1 MEISKEKIK
10 KDLVDNSKKN
20 SKSNQSNISIINKKN
35 DEKINDV
42 EFKNLVIKKNINFHD
57 NKEVKVI
64 RYYEDNYELAGTNFE
79 IDTVYYLFKILFS
92 ISPKNDFSILYNLT
106 PDIDKINPIF
116 GKYGLFIIKK
126 IQFDFMIVNL
136 RISDLIKLIIDIYPG
151 IHPNSK
157 ISLNI
162 KNNNF
167 LSLEELNKL
176 KNQKENDEER
186 IDILGEIGVNI
197 FNEEEKSQ
205 QLLKYA
211 KLIHNINQLI
221 QLKESNTK
229 ANELTYILDKLH
241 LNGNNKKLL
250 LFMTD
255 GLYSSFINIKNNNFL
270 EIQKNLN
277 IDSLLVFRDK
287 RDLFRTRL
295 LEKLVKK
302 YKKGENNN
310 FNKDLDKKY
319 EELIKHLFI
328 SNNYEKV
335 VKRLSKVAK
344 KIEYIKN
351 DLYKYLTKIN
361 DFKELC
367 YEIMKSIIENEN
379 FKILLDKFQ
388 QIKETHFRNIM
399 SEDVNPKKNY
409 YIISDKEKKFD
420 KEKEILI
427 IQLKKMKISFIE
439 SYDLDVIKEKK
450 SIILKQ
456 LYFLWMV
463 NIFQKIQKR

>member
-1 MEISKEKIK
+1 
-10 KDLVDNSKKN
+10 
-20 SKSNQSNISIINKKN
+20 
-35 DEKINDV
+35 
-42 EFKNLVIKKNINFHD
+42 
-57 NKEVKVI
+57 
-64 RYYEDNYELAGTNFE
+64 
-79 IDTVYYLFKILFS
+79 
-92 ISPKNDFSILYNLT
+92 
-106 PDIDKINPIF
+106 
-116 GKYGLFIIKK
+116 
-126 IQFDFMIVNL
+126 
-136 RISDLIKLIIDIYPG
+136 
-151 IHPNSK
+151 
-157 ISLNI
+157 
-162 KNNNF
+162 
-167 LSLEELNKL
+167 
-176 KNQKENDEER
+176 
-186 IDILGEIGVNI
+186 
-197 FNEEEKSQ
+197 
-205 QLLKYA
+205 
-211 KLIHNINQLI
+211 
-221 QLKESNTK
+221 
-229 ANELTYILDKLH
+229 
-241 LNGNNKKLL
+241 
-250 LFMTD
+250 MTD

-295 LEKLVKK
+295 LEKLAKK

-351 DLYKYLTKIN
+351 DLYKYFIKIN
-361 DFKELC
+361 DFKELS

-427 IQLKKMKISFIE
+427 TQLKKMKISFIE

-450 SIILKQ
+450 E
-456 LYFLWMV
+456 
-463 NIFQKIQKR
+463 

>member
-1 MEISKEKIK
+1 M
-10 KDLVDNSKKN
+10 
-20 SKSNQSNISIINKKN
+20 
-35 DEKINDV
+35 
-42 EFKNLVIKKNINFHD
+42 
-57 NKEVKVI
+57 
-64 RYYEDNYELAGTNFE
+64 
-79 IDTVYYLFKILFS
+79 
-92 ISPKNDFSILYNLT
+92 YNLT

-162 KNNNF
+162 LNNNF
-167 LSLEELNKL
+167 LSLEELNNL
-176 KNQKENDEER
+176 KKQKENDEER

-351 DLYKYLTKIN
+351 DLYKYLIKIN

-367 YEIMKSIIENEN
+367 YEIMKSITENEN
-379 FKILLDKFQ
+379 FKMDKFQ

-409 YIISDKEKKFD
+409 YIISDKEKNLIKKKKF
-420 KEKEILI
+420 
-427 IQLKKMKISFIE
+427 
-439 SYDLDVIKEKK
+439 
-450 SIILKQ
+450 
-456 LYFLWMV
+456 
-463 NIFQKIQKR
+463 

>member
-1 MEISKEKIK
+1 
-10 KDLVDNSKKN
+10 
-20 SKSNQSNISIINKKN
+20 
-35 DEKINDV
+35 
-42 EFKNLVIKKNINFHD
+42 
-57 NKEVKVI
+57 
-64 RYYEDNYELAGTNFE
+64 
-79 IDTVYYLFKILFS
+79 
-92 ISPKNDFSILYNLT
+92 
-106 PDIDKINPIF
+106 
-116 GKYGLFIIKK
+116 
-126 IQFDFMIVNL
+126 MIVNL

-335 VKRLSKVAK
+335 VKRLSKVTK

-351 DLYKYLTKIN
+351 DLYKYLIKIN
-361 DFKELC
+361 DFKEL
-367 YEIMKSIIENEN
+367 
-379 FKILLDKFQ
+379 
-388 QIKETHFRNIM
+388 
-399 SEDVNPKKNY
+399 
-409 YIISDKEKKFD
+409 
-420 KEKEILI
+420 
-427 IQLKKMKISFIE
+427 
-439 SYDLDVIKEKK
+439 
-450 SIILKQ
+450 
-456 LYFLWMV
+456 
-463 NIFQKIQKR
+463 